1 MRGIELAE
9 KFYREHGETMLISQ
23 FPELLPRLAVGVAG
37 RGSVCFGFD
46 DEVSRDHDFSIGFT
60 LWLSADDDA
69 RYGFKL
75 ARAYSKMA
83 KELNFPESASSALG
97 YQEYGVCIIEDFF
110 SRHLGFPG
118 VPDCYQEWLYTPEY
132 AFAEVL
138 NGRIFRDDSGR
149 FSAIRREI
157 ASAMPHDVRLKKLA
171 ARAVMMAQSGQYNF
185 ERCLKHNEPGAA
197 ALALTEFVRN
207 TVSMVFLLNNSFAP
221 YYKWQF
227 RAMRQLP
234 KLSFLAGEL
243 ENLLINESTTAGK
256 SAAIH
261 RICSAVIAE
270 LAAQKLSAAQDDYLE
285 PHAFELTRQITN
297 QEIRAL
303 HIMEG

>member
-9 KFYREHGETMLISQ
+9 KFYREHGETMLVSQ
-23 FPELLPRLAVGVAG
+23 FPELFPRLAVGVAG
-37 RGSVCFGFD
+37 RGSLCFGFD
-46 DEVSRDHDFSIGFT
+46 DEVSQDHDFSIGFT
-60 LWLSADDDA
+60 LWISAEDDA
-69 RYGFKL
+69 KYGFKL
-75 ARAYSKMA
+75 VREYSKIT
-83 KELNFPESASSALG
+83 KELNFPASASSTLG
-97 YQEYGVCIIEDFF
+97 YQEYGVCVIEDFF
-110 SRHLGFPG
+110 CRHLGFAG
-118 VPDCYQEWLYTPEY
+118 VPSCYQEWLYTPEY

-138 NGRIFRDDSGR
+138 NGKIFRDECGR

-157 ASAMPHDVRLKKLA
+157 TSAMPHDVRLKKLA

-185 ERCLKHNEPGAA
+185 ERCLKHHEPGAA
-197 ALALTEFVRN
+197 ALALAEFVRS
-207 TVSMVFLLNNSFAP
+207 TVSMVFLLNNRFAP

-234 KLSFLAGEL
+234 KLSLLAGEL
-243 ENLLINESTTAGK
+243 ENLLIKESAPDEK

-270 LAAQKLSAAQDDYLE
+270 LAAQKLSAVQDDYLE
-285 PHAFELTRQITN
+285 PHAFELARQITN
-297 QEIRAL
+297 QEIRSL